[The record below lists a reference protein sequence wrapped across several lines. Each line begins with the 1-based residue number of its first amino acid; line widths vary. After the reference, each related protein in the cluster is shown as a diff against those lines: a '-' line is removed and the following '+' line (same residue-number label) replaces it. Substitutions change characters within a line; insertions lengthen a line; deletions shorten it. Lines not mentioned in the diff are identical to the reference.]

1 MPNYFFIYNRSVLV
15 MAPNADEEE
24 FYLSWALLIQI
35 FLLIGILWTSYYL
48 HLKQI
53 RAIHE
58 TTVSIFA
65 GKCKS
70 LT

>member
-1 MPNYFFIYNRSVLV
+1 MEPNT
-15 MAPNADEEE
+15 EERE

-53 RAIHE
+53 RAINE
-58 TTVSIFA
+58 TVVSIFA
-65 GKCKS
+65 GKTKVNVC
-70 LT
+70 LYYMFYV

>member
-1 MPNYFFIYNRSVLV
+1 ME
-15 MAPNADEEE
+15 PNAEERE

-53 RAIHE
+53 
-58 TTVSIFA
+58 
-65 GKCKS
+65 
-70 LT
+70 

>member
-1 MPNYFFIYNRSVLV
+1 ME
-15 MAPNADEEE
+15 PNAEERE

-35 FLLIGILWTSYYL
+35 ILLIGILWTSYFL

-58 TTVSIFA
+58 TVISIFA
-65 GKCKS
+65 GKAKANVVFI
-70 LT
+70 L